1 MWISTAPVLGAGTT
15 DGCRA
20 ETPIVHGRCSSLL
33 NFHHRVDRLDNQMSV
48 ERGGVPAMATA
59 VTATVLGVLALVSVA
74 WFPTLAI
81 ALGLV
86 AVIVGFLGPRTTRRD
101 SSTGESSAADRL
113 AVLGM
118 VLGAASLA
126 ATVIVIVATTD

>member
-1 MWISTAPVLGAGTT
+1 
-15 DGCRA
+15 
-20 ETPIVHGRCSSLL
+20 
-33 NFHHRVDRLDNQMSV
+33 
-48 ERGGVPAMATA
+48 MATA
-59 VTATVLGVLALVSVA
+59 VTATVLGVLALASVV

-86 AVIVGFLGPRTTRRD
+86 AVIVGLLGRRTTRRD

-118 VLGAASLA
+118 VLGAAALA